1 MHWVNKSGFQEK
13 NINISTI
20 RVISYQSEKQC
31 FSLQYNLYIIF
42 FREDLILSPICTIAM
57 HILRRRR
64 RAVKWCVVH
73 LPMQNKFVVVVI
85 VYPKRLVSLL
95 PPCFS
100 CILCNDVSTPDKHWL
115 IFIVYFISSWITCY
129 QKLLQAIIKLFL
141 KFWYAYVLSRWVLGS
156 KVIIHKSRG
165 GVSSRGRHNWIS
177 FLAYL
182 KFIIKFSRKKLSF
195 FLPSF

>member
-13 NINISTI
+13 NMNISTI
-20 RVISYQSEKQC
+20 RFISYQSEKQC
-31 FSLQYNLYIIF
+31 FSLQYNPYILYF
-42 FREDLILSPICTIAM
+42 FRGDLILSLICTSAM
-57 HILRRRR
+57 HILPRRRR

-95 PPCFS
+95 PCFS

-115 IFIVYFISSWITCY
+115 IFIVYFISSWIACY

-141 KFWYAYVLSRWVLGS
+141 KFWYAYCIR
-156 KVIIHKSRG
+156 
-165 GVSSRGRHNWIS
+165 
-177 FLAYL
+177 AE
-182 KFIIKFSRKKLSF
+182 
-195 FLPSF
+195 